1 MRKINI
7 SVTLIIISGG
17 FLFSGCQ
24 SVKTKVIA
32 PSEVLAEFEIQGGMN
47 FIILPVTFQGQEY
60 PFALDT
66 AGMKTLFD
74 DSFKDKLGKRFL
86 WPLKGRG
93 AEGKIFKIEWYR
105 RYDCYLGPLDLDDNG
120 TIKVIDLD
128 KLVPG
133 KNRKFQGIIGL
144 DFLKK
149 YIVQIDFDNGKVKF
163 FKGRKEFDILS
174 FLKPKENK
182 HPEWGE
188 PIPMKAK
195 FLTGLRY
202 VKGNLFDNMNIEF
215 LVDTGWLSCD
225 SLKSRIFDKIYSQQN
240 SNEKSGDVKSSST
253 GLSSYNII
261 NQIENFS
268 VGSLEYNNHIFRR
281 SNESVLGLA
290 FLQRHLVTLDF
301 PNNIMYLKKG
311 NNFDQYQRP
320 LFGISF
326 EGIGCKVNIESFV
339 VTEVDPNGSA
349 YRKGIREE
357 DILIKMNDQDVSSL
371 SSIVEITEFLSQ
383 LAAQENREHT
393 FTFKHGDEIITV
405 PFSERDMDT
414 NKN

>member
-7 SVTLIIISGG
+7 SITLIIISGG

-32 PSEVLAEFEIQGGMN
+32 PSEVLAEFEIRGGMRH
-47 FIILPVTFQGQEY
+47 IILPVTFQGQEY

-86 WPLKGRG
+86 WPLKGKG
-93 AEGKIFKIEWYR
+93 PEGKTFKIEYYR
-105 RYDCYLGPLDLDDNG
+105 DQDASVGPLVLADSSM
-120 TIKVIDLD
+120 IRACDLD

-215 LVDTGWLSCD
+215 LVDTGWLSFD
-225 SLKSRIFDKIYSQQN
+225 SLKSRIFDKIYPQN
-240 SNEKSGDVKSSST
+240 LFHVKSTDIKSPST
-253 GLSSYNII
+253 ELLNYNMI
-261 NQIENFS
+261 NMIKNFS
-268 VGSLEYNNHIFRR
+268 VGSLEYEDNIFRR
-281 SNESVLGLA
+281 SNESVLGLL
-290 FLQRHLVTLDF
+290 FFSRHLVTFDF
-301 PNNIMYLKKG
+301 PNNVMYLRKG
-311 NNFDQYQRP
+311 KNFDKPQYI
-320 LFGISF
+320 LISI
-326 EGIGCKVNIESFV
+326 EGTGFILNPENFIVY
-339 VTEVDPNGSA
+339 EVDPNSSA
-349 YRKGIREE
+349 YRKGIREK
-357 DILIKMNDQDVSSL
+357 DILIKINDQDVSSL
-371 SSIVEITEFLSQ
+371 SVVEFMEFLSQ
-383 LAAQENREHT
+383 LSGPKNGELP
-393 FTFKHGDEIITV
+393 FTFKRGDEIITV